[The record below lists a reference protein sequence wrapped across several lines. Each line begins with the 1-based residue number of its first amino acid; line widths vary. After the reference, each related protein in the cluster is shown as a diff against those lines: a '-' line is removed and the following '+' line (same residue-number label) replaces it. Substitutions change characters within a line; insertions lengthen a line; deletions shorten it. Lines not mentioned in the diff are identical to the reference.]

1 MVESEAMAEQAGMG
15 PNASA
20 SLSACRVRL
29 NMSNGIAGIERADPA
44 IACQTAAKTAC
55 GCPNTPKAAPKWTKT
70 GAKHRI
76 PAKRANSLLKY
87 SALWTQ
93 TVLPVACKPAAQALN

>member
-1 MVESEAMAEQAGMG
+1 MVEIEAMTEQAGMG
-15 PNASA
+15 PSASA

-29 NMSNGIAGIERADPA
+29 NMSNGIAGIERADAA
-44 IACQTAAKTAC
+44 IARQNAATAASR
-55 GCPNTPKAAPKWTKT
+55 CPKQPQSGLKAASKWTKT

-87 SALWTQ
+87 SAL
-93 TVLPVACKPAAQALN
+93 